1 MTDDPLTARGGR
13 GEQGMNTSTR
23 VYAPLGMLGYGFPE
37 SSLEAAVAEAPDVF
51 VMDGGSIDPGPYYLG
66 SGASFTNPVMVH
78 RDLSLLLPRALD
90 LDVPLIIG
98 SAGGSGARPHL
109 DRTLELIRRI
119 ADEQGLR
126 FRMAIIP
133 SDLSADQVKD
143 AIRRGM
149 VSDFE
154 VGRELTEDDVD
165 ACPHIVAQMGAE
177 PFIEA
182 LRAGAQVIVAG
193 RAYDAA
199 GPAALP
205 LLRGAD
211 PGLAFHMGKI
221 VECGAQVALPRASD
235 GVIADVHADRFE
247 IGPADPEKRCT
258 VPLVA
263 GHTLYEKSDPYLHGM
278 PGGSLDLHA
287 ATYEQLDARRVAIRG
302 SVLRPAPVTTVKLEG
317 SAFVGHRSV
326 CIAGVRDPILI
337 EHLDEMLESVRR
349 KLAVEL
355 GSRIPPD
362 SYRLGFRV
370 YGRSG
375 VMGELEPELRR
386 EDREPP
392 YEVAVLID
400 AVAPTQAEAD
410 TVVALARSASLHMG
424 YPGRKATAGN
434 VAFPYSPAEFPAP
447 PSYEFRIYHLMT
459 VEQDPT
465 EMFPITWEDV
475 DGTR

>member
-1 MTDDPLTARGGR
+1 MSTT
-13 GEQGMNTSTR
+13 TR

-37 SSLEAAVAEAPDVF
+37 ASLEAAVAASPDVF

-78 RDLSLLLPRALD
+78 RDLSLLLPRALA
-90 LDVPLIIG
+90 LGVPLIVG

-109 DRTLELIRRI
+109 DRTLELVRRI
-119 ADEQGLR
+119 AAEQGLR

-133 SDLSADQVKD
+133 SDVPPEQVKD
-143 AIRRGM
+143 AIRRGAIT
-149 VSDFE
+149 DFE
-154 VGRELTEDDVD
+154 VGRELTDEDVD

-177 PFIEA
+177 PFIAA
-182 LRAGAQVIVAG
+182 LRAGAEVIIAG

-211 PGLAFHMGKI
+211 AGLAFHMGKI

-235 GVIADVHADRFE
+235 GVIADVMGDRFE
-247 IGPADPEKRCT
+247 VSPADPEKRCT

-263 GHTLYEKSDPYLHGM
+263 GHTLYEKSDPYEHGM

-287 ATYEQLDARRVAIRG
+287 ATYEQVDPRRVAIRG
-302 SVLRPAPVTTVKLEG
+302 SRFLPADVATVKLEG

-326 CIAGVRDPILI
+326 CIAGVRDPQLI
-337 EHLDEMLESVRR
+337 EHLDEMLASVRR

-355 GSRIPPD
+355 GDRIPPD
-362 SYRLGFRV
+362 TYRLGFRV
-370 YGRSG
+370 FGRSG
-375 VMGELEPELRR
+375 VMGPLEPELRR
-386 EDREPP
+386 TDREPP

-400 AVAPTQAEAD
+400 AVAPTQADAD

-447 PSYEFRIYHLMT
+447 PSYEFRIYHLMSL
-459 VEQDPT
+459 EQDP
-465 EMFPITWEDV
+465 EDMFPITWEDV